1 MEVTGMVK
9 ILRANNRGSIL
20 LNTVCEVVADIIILD
35 PRNNQQKTTG
45 AAITSLTMSPLVI

>member
-1 MEVTGMVK
+1 MVK

-45 AAITSLTMSPLVI
+45 AAMTSRTMSPEVI